1 MKRTRILIVAML
13 VAVLLMVTIGP
24 MTASAAGPGCV
35 AYHRVCLGENLFRI
49 SLRYGVPMHAIA
61 AANGIWNVNYIR
73 AGQVLCIPGGPPPMP
88 PSPGCYCVRP
98 GDTLS
103 GIAWRFG
110 TSVWAIAQA
119 NGIWNVNYIR
129 VGQCLTI
136 P

>member
-1 MKRTRILIVAML
+1 MKRTRILIVALL
-13 VAVLLMVTIGP
+13 VAVLLMLVVGP

-35 AYHRVCLGENLFRI
+35 AYHQVLPGENLFRI
-49 SLRYGVPMHAIA
+49 SLRYGVSMHAIA

-73 AGQVLCIPGGPPPMP
+73 AWQTLCIPGKPMP

-110 TSVWAIAQA
+110 RSVWAIAQA

-129 VGQCLTI
+129 VGQCLII